1 MNTDATTSAP
11 SGRGTWATRLG
22 PRPALALAAL
32 AAAVVFIVA
41 LLPRELTASDVGDI
55 RGAVAGAI
63 EALNRDPILPP
74 DVRPGHFSEADR
86 QRLRA
91 ASRTNLAQHFAG
103 QALTN
108 ALTNHLEWIDRI
120 AVNAAESWGIFAD
133 LVRLD
138 MDEPVMVGPA
148 AVVSGT
154 YTLRAQG
161 ASGLPDGRIATL
173 GGTYIQAFTF
183 QLERIGDRWLV
194 TSYTDHPVDFIPDP
208 ALESNLDVD
217 PAPGATKFIPSERP
231 YVPPPLP

>member
-1 MNTDATTSAP
+1 MGSNTTRSSP
-11 SGRGTWATRLG
+11 SGHDAWATRLG
-22 PRPALALAAL
+22 RRPALVLAAV
-32 AAAVVFIVA
+32 AATAALIVA

-63 EALNRDPILPP
+63 EALNRDTILPP
-74 DVRPGHFSEADR
+74 DVRPGRFSEVDR

-173 GGTYIQAFTF
+173 GGTYTQAFTF

-194 TSYTDHPVDFIPDP
+194 TSYTDHPVDFLPDP
-208 ALESNLDVD
+208 ALESNLDVN

-231 YVPPPLP
+231 YVPPSLP